1 MSSTFY
7 IIWCEVIIYFVILM
21 QDMYKKS
28 FGA

>member
-1 MSSTFY
+1 
-7 IIWCEVIIYFVILM
+7 M